1 MFNDYKTDTE
11 NMVNDLNTHTNK
23 NEVYLAKRPPKN
35 LKKFEEIESAGT
47 EVSYRCVRCRGCEK
61 CIRNK
66 NIDCISIQEEVEQ
79 EMINKS
85 VQVNLEENYTKALL
99 PFLSDPVK
107 KLAPNKHIAEKVY
120 KGVTKS
126 LKNNPKD
133 KADVIKAEKKLQD
146 LGFVDFIENLTTEE
160 QQVIFSNPI
169 LHFLPWRVV
178 WNSNSLSTPCRPV
191 FDASMPTSSGFS
203 MNDILPKGKNNMNR
217 LLSIFL
223 RWRIRKKA
231 YHTDFQ
237 TMYNKVLLSVEHWCY
252 QLYLFNNDLDPDVEP
267 SIKVI
272 KTLIYGVK
280 SSGNQAERG
289 IRETAN
295 LQKLEYPRQHEVIN
309 EDVYVDDCLSGENS
323 IEEANQI
330 TYDLATVLNKG
341 GFSLRA

>member
-1 MFNDYKTDTE
+1 MIGIQYLKYHPTKLFSLPNGLTIFQSPFSGPDGSRAIVGGPHNIFSEVHKNLGNNHVNTGVYFTKLAQIYRNGYLVSFDTSLLYVKEEIPINENEIMFNDYKTNTE
-11 NMVNDLNTHTNK
+11 NVINDLNTNK

-66 NIDCISIQEEVEQ
+66 SIDCISIQEEVEQ

-107 KLAPNKHIAEKVY
+107 KLAPNKHVAEKVY
-120 KGVTKS
+120 KGVTKI

-160 QQVIFSNPI
+160 QQVIFSSPI

-178 WNSNSLSTPCRPV
+178 WNTNSLSTPCRPV
-191 FDASMPTSSGFS
+191 FDASMPTSS
-203 MNDILPKGKNNMNR
+203 
-217 LLSIFL
+217 
-223 RWRIRKKA
+223 
-231 YHTDFQ
+231 
-237 TMYNKVLLSVEHWCY
+237 
-252 QLYLFNNDLDPDVEP
+252 
-267 SIKVI
+267 
-272 KTLIYGVK
+272 
-280 SSGNQAERG
+280 
-289 IRETAN
+289 
-295 LQKLEYPRQHEVIN
+295 
-309 EDVYVDDCLSGENS
+309 
-323 IEEANQI
+323 
-330 TYDLATVLNKG
+330 
-341 GFSLRA
+341 